1 MNNPEGKTVQ
11 NCGYRFR
18 DFATG
23 IRRLLI
29 SEPEAQDNIEVTV
42 EKSAIESPTHGIVV
56 ICMVVTAFAIL
67 STLGC
72 MHAHQGAQQDRTP
85 PSWSPEMRNYTFR
98 EWSRDVLLWQLRS
111 DPNIDDSRRAAAIV
125 AQLRGSARVWSQQI
139 PPQILL
145 NGGNLNGVHADPV
158 TYVITGLA
166 ERFGVLGEE
175 ARIGAMADLF
185 GFHRSPNGGG
195 DELMT
200 RDDVIRSRSQEQRQ
214 MMIATERV

>member
-1 MNNPEGKTVQ
+1 
-11 NCGYRFR
+11 
-18 DFATG
+18 
-23 IRRLLI
+23 
-29 SEPEAQDNIEVTV
+29 
-42 EKSAIESPTHGIVV
+42 
-56 ICMVVTAFAIL
+56 
-67 STLGC
+67 
-72 MHAHQGAQQDRTP
+72 
-85 PSWSPEMRNYTFR
+85 MRNYTFR

-185 GFHRSPNGGG
+185 GFQRGPNERI
-195 DELMT
+195 DEIMT
-200 RDDVIRSRSQEQRQ
+200 RFDVIRLRSQEH
-214 MMIATERV
+214 VK